1 MAGKVKNS
9 SLMLLVNLAQTD
21 KKVLR
26 KPPQVI
32 YKTLVI
38 NYKL

>member
-1 MAGKVKNS
+1 MAGKVVNS
-9 SLMLLVNLAQTD
+9 YFVLYVSLVQTD

-32 YKTLVI
+32 YANRCL
-38 NYKL
+38 